1 MPVSGASESI
11 TTGTMARRAA
21 SIRLASGSSRS
32 RTAAGSS
39 DPKCGELPGGSSR
52 GSRSSGSS
60 AMICPR
66 EKSIGYQT
74 VPWTLGVRESS
85 ESIMVLFSREP
96 GSVPTGEQPSQ
107 AAHEA
112 TDNSADRSA
121 AATHG
126 AADRPAQATDRPAQ
140 AADRAAQAAH
150 RATKAADRPAQAT
163 DRAAQ
168 ATDGATNRAAEAADR
183 AAEPTDRAANA
194 CHRAAQATADA
205 VDQSADR
212 AAQTI
217 ERPADG
223 VGEPA
228 HRL

>member
-21 SIRLASGSSRS
+21 SIRPASGSSRS

-121 AATHG
+121 AAG
-126 AADRPAQATDRPAQ
+126 AAHATDGAAQTAHRATKAADHPAQATDRPAQ
-140 AADRAAQAAH
+140 AADRAAKTAH
-150 RATKAADRPAQAT
+150 RATKAAAPPAQA
-163 DRAAQ
+163 
-168 ATDGATNRAAEAADR
+168 
-183 AAEPTDRAANA
+183 
-194 CHRAAQATADA
+194 
-205 VDQSADR
+205 
-212 AAQTI
+212 
-217 ERPADG
+217 PA
-223 VGEPA
+223 
-228 HRL
+228 

>member
-96 GSVPTGEQPSQ
+96 GSVPTAEQPSQ

-112 TDNSADRSA
+112 TDNSADR
-121 AATHG
+121 ATK
-126 AADRPAQATDRPAQ
+126 AADHPAQATDRTAQ
-140 AADRAAQAAH
+140 ATDGAAEATDGAAQTAH
-150 RATKAADRPAQAT
+150 RATKAADRPAQAA

-168 ATDGATNRAAEAADR
+168 ASDGATDR

-194 CHRAAQATADA
+194 C
-205 VDQSADR
+205 
-212 AAQTI
+212 
-217 ERPADG
+217 
-223 VGEPA
+223 
-228 HRL
+228 

>member
-126 AADRPAQATDRPAQ
+126 AADRPAQATDRAAKAADRAAQATDDAAQTAHCATQAAAHPAHATDRPAQ
-140 AADRAAQAAH
+140 AADRAAQA
-150 RATKAADRPAQAT
+150 T
-163 DRAAQ
+163 DGAAQ
-168 ATDGATNRAAEAADR
+168 ATDGAAQAA
-183 AAEPTDRAANA
+183 
-194 CHRAAQATADA
+194 HRATKA
-205 VDQSADR
+205 
-212 AAQTI
+212 
-217 ERPADG
+217 
-223 VGEPA
+223 
-228 HRL
+228 

>member
-21 SIRLASGSSRS
+21 SIRPASGSSRS

-96 GSVPTGEQPSQ
+96 GSVPTDEQPSQ

-126 AADRPAQATDRPAQ
+126 AADRPAQAPAHPPPTTAPPDH
-140 AADRAAQAAH
+140 AADRAANTAH
-150 RATKAADRPAQAT
+150 PATSAADRPAQAT
-163 DRAAQ
+163 DRAA
-168 ATDGATNRAAEAADR
+168 
-183 AAEPTDRAANA
+183 
-194 CHRAAQATADA
+194 
-205 VDQSADR
+205 
-212 AAQTI
+212 
-217 ERPADG
+217 
-223 VGEPA
+223 
-228 HRL
+228 

>member
-1 MPVSGASESI
+1 MPACGASVSI

-21 SIRLASGSSRS
+21 SIRWAAGSSRS
-32 RTAAGSS
+32 RTTAGSS

-96 GSVPTGEQPSQ
+96 GSVPTAEQPSQ

-126 AADRPAQATDRPAQ
+126 AADRPT
-140 AADRAAQAAH
+140 
-150 RATKAADRPAQAT
+150 QAT

-168 ATDGATNRAAEAADR
+168 AADR
-183 AAEPTDRAANA
+183 AAHPTDDAA
-194 CHRAAQATADA
+194 HPPHDAADPAAPAPHATDHPP
-205 VDQSADR
+205 DH
-212 AAQTI
+212 
-217 ERPADG
+217 PG
-223 VGEPA
+223 
-228 HRL
+228 

>member
-21 SIRLASGSSRS
+21 SIRPASGSSRS

-85 ESIMVLFSREP
+85 KSIMVLFSREP

-126 AADRPAQATDRPAQ
+126 AADRPAQATDRATQ
-140 AADRAAQAAH
+140 AADRAAQATDGAAQTAH
-150 RATKAADRPAQAT
+150 CATKAADRPAQAT

-168 ATDGATNRAAEAADR
+168 ATDGATDR

-194 CHRAAQATADA
+194 
-205 VDQSADR
+205 
-212 AAQTI
+212 
-217 ERPADG
+217 
-223 VGEPA
+223 
-228 HRL
+228 

>member
-21 SIRLASGSSRS
+21 SIRPASGSSRS

-85 ESIMVLFSREP
+85 ESIMVPFSREP
-96 GSVPTGEQPSQ
+96 GSVPTAEQPSQ

-121 AATHG
+121 AAAHG
-126 AADRPAQATDRPAQ
+126 
-140 AADRAAQAAH
+140 AADRAAQAADGTAEAAH
-150 RATKAADRPAQAT
+150 RPAEAADG
-163 DRAAQ
+163 AAQ
-168 ATDGATNRAAEAADR
+168 AADGAAEAADR
-183 AAEPTDRAANA
+183 AAE
-194 CHRAAQATADA
+194 ATADV

-217 ERPADG
+217 ERPADTL
-223 VGEPA
+223 GEPA
-228 HRL
+228 HRLTEPTQGVAHRIEAKRVHQVLEHVRGRPGH